1 MAPSGLRP
9 VGVQAEGSFWPEA
22 RTPQED
28 VGLERSLKRGR
39 VWSGGVK
46 SGTVV
51 SWEEAEELVRGD
63 SAFPHQGVC
72 RLHLG
77 QPRSCPPGQASAKV
91 SAMGRRADTGTGG
104 IPAPPGPGPPP
115 CCPQTPAG
123 EASHATPADSGTPQ
137 RVHPIPVTG
146 RWPLS
151 TKTNSHYFQPW
162 EKAFLTKKHKLS
174 EIPDPQWW
182 PTTAWCND
190 KAVPCRPGW
199 GAAGAAACWDGI
211 GPVSCSQSP

>member
-63 SAFPHQGVC
+63 SAFPHRGVC

-104 IPAPPGPGPPP
+104 IRLPPGLGHRPAVPRPRLEKLPTRPLLTPGPHSAFTPSLSQGGGHFLLK
-115 CCPQTPAG
+115 QTP
-123 EASHATPADSGTPQ
+123 
-137 RVHPIPVTG
+137 VTSNPG
-146 RWPLS
+146 R
-151 TKTNSHYFQPW
+151 
-162 EKAFLTKKHKLS
+162 
-174 EIPDPQWW
+174 
-182 PTTAWCND
+182 
-190 KAVPCRPGW
+190 RPF
-199 GAAGAAACWDGI
+199 
-211 GPVSCSQSP
+211 